1 MTRVRHLLWI
11 VLGCSAALYMLFQ
24 VKFEVQALEKQL
36 KGLNAQIYAN
46 QQAIHVLKAE
56 WSHLNDPNRLAELN
70 GRYLQLQ
77 AVDPK
82 QLARLQDIP
91 ARVAVPAEPEIAGL
105 DALAPST
112 GSGGA
117 VVAPVTRST
126 PRTTTR
132 PVATAAD
139 APRPTVASSILT
151 TLIGFVREDKGRA
164 RQ

>member
-36 KGLNAQIYAN
+36 KGLNAHIYAN

-91 ARVAVPAEPEIAGL
+91 ARVAVPASPEIAGL
-105 DALAPST
+105 DALAPSAA
-112 GSGGA
+112 GSGG
-117 VVAPVTRST
+117 VVAPVARST
-126 PRTTTR
+126 PRTSH
-132 PVATAAD
+132 PAATAAV

-151 TLIGFVREDKGRA
+151 TLIGFVREDQGRA
-164 RQ
+164 GQ